1 MRFLIDEY
9 GNYFKEVEKGIYI
22 LVKTEGEKNGKLL

>member
-1 MRFLIDEY
+1 MHFLIDEY

-22 LVKTEGEKNGKLL
+22 PVKTEGEKNGKLL